1 MELSILLMEQIA
13 KLFIM
18 IFMGYAVVK
27 MGLLKDED
35 SKVLSTLVLYLIVP
49 CVILNAFQVDYT
61 PEKVSGLEL
70 ACIASLL
77 LLFILLSIVNLIG
90 KVLHLNEVETMSIYY
105 SNSGNL
111 IVPLVAFMLGDKWV
125 FYACVFMG
133 LQTIFFWTH
142 CKKVLS
148 HEKGFNLKKIFFNI
162 NIITIII
169 AITLFFAK
177 IRLPEIITGT
187 LSSVGAMIGPASMFV
202 IGMLIGGIFAYKA
215 NVLNIALEG
224 MMLNGAFISVL
235 VEYLTGSVA
244 LAVIAAIVTT
254 LLWGLVFSFLGITCN
269 GNVIV
274 IGLGINLI
282 VPAIAKFVLKVMEL
296 ANISLQDV
304 GVADFKI
311 NIPGIKSIPLIGGI
325 VSGHPV
331 ITYLAFI
338 GIAAAAILMYKTKF
352 GIYVRVVGENEDSAI
367 SLGLKTQ
374 KYKYIAVLIGA
385 FCCALAGIN
394 LSMERM
400 AMFTSD
406 MTAGRGFIAIAAI
419 YCGQGKPVQ
428 SSLYA
433 ILFGVARSLAV
444 NLSVYAGP
452 AAGMFDTIP
461 YIIMVAVL
469 AVVSFMKFKD
479 VKVRGYKFD

>member
-18 IFMGYAVVK
+18 IFMGYVVVK

-77 LLFILLSIVNLIG
+77 LLF
-90 KVLHLNEVETMSIYY
+90 
-105 SNSGNL
+105 L

-202 IGMLIGGIFAYKA
+202 IGMLIGGMDLKKVLTNKKAYFISFMRLI
-215 NVLNIALEG
+215 VIPLIALLILKVSGLVGWNKEG
-224 MMLNGAFISVL
+224 EEILLIVFMAVISPVASTVTQMCQVYDNDSRYASTISVL
-235 VEYLTGSVA
+235 TTLG
-244 LAVIAAIVTT
+244 AIVTMP
-254 LLWGLVFSFLGITCN
+254 LMVLVFQM
-269 GNVIV
+269 
-274 IGLGINLI
+274 
-282 VPAIAKFVLKVMEL
+282 VM
-296 ANISLQDV
+296 
-304 GVADFKI
+304 
-311 NIPGIKSIPLIGGI
+311 
-325 VSGHPV
+325 
-331 ITYLAFI
+331 
-338 GIAAAAILMYKTKF
+338 
-352 GIYVRVVGENEDSAI
+352 
-367 SLGLKTQ
+367 
-374 KYKYIAVLIGA
+374 
-385 FCCALAGIN
+385 
-394 LSMERM
+394 
-400 AMFTSD
+400 
-406 MTAGRGFIAIAAI
+406 
-419 YCGQGKPVQ
+419 
-428 SSLYA
+428 
-433 ILFGVARSLAV
+433 
-444 NLSVYAGP
+444 
-452 AAGMFDTIP
+452 
-461 YIIMVAVL
+461 
-469 AVVSFMKFKD
+469 
-479 VKVRGYKFD
+479 

>member
-1 MELSILLMEQIA
+1 MEQIA

-18 IFMGYAVVK
+18 IFMGYVVVK

-77 LLFILLSIVNLIG
+77 LLFILLPVVNLIG
-90 KVLHLNEVETMSIYY
+90 KVLKLNEVETMSIYY

-202 IGMLIGGIFAYKA
+202 IGMLIGGMDLKKVLTNKKAY
-215 NVLNIALEG
+215 
-224 MMLNGAFISVL
+224 FISFMRL
-235 VEYLTGSVA
+235 
-244 LAVIAAIVTT
+244 
-254 LLWGLVFSFLGITCN
+254 
-269 GNVIV
+269 IV
-274 IGLGINLI
+274 IPLYCVVYPEGKWSCG
-282 VPAIAKFVLKVMEL
+282 ME
-296 ANISLQDV
+296 
-304 GVADFKI
+304 
-311 NIPGIKSIPLIGGI
+311 
-325 VSGHPV
+325 
-331 ITYLAFI
+331 
-338 GIAAAAILMYKTKF
+338 
-352 GIYVRVVGENEDSAI
+352 
-367 SLGLKTQ
+367 
-374 KYKYIAVLIGA
+374 
-385 FCCALAGIN
+385 
-394 LSMERM
+394 
-400 AMFTSD
+400 
-406 MTAGRGFIAIAAI
+406 
-419 YCGQGKPVQ
+419 
-428 SSLYA
+428 
-433 ILFGVARSLAV
+433 
-444 NLSVYAGP
+444 
-452 AAGMFDTIP
+452 
-461 YIIMVAVL
+461 
-469 AVVSFMKFKD
+469 
-479 VKVRGYKFD
+479 